1 MQALRACWHPVAF
14 ADAVTDAPY
23 GTMLLDEPLALW
35 RGTEGRLHAVSD
47 ICIHRGTALSL
58 GWTHGDQ
65 IVCPYH
71 GWRYRADGRCAAIP
85 QLEDP
90 TRVPAKARIPAFRAA
105 ERFGLIWVALEEPRF
120 ELPDAPELNRDGW
133 VIVNAGPYRWSSD
146 ASRQLENFTDFG
158 HFPWVHPGL
167 LGDPER
173 PVVPQHTV
181 ETEGHVLH
189 YRVVRP
195 EAANT
200 DEFPVFANEDEQAP
214 ERRSVY
220 QLHLPYTIVLRLGW
234 GGEKGMLYLFASQPV
249 SASECVGYVVMG
261 RNYDLDQPPEVLQS
275 FEDTIFNQDQ
285 VVVESQRPER
295 VPFDLAAEMHL
306 KFDAVAIN
314 YRRAMREQGLAR
326 RPN

>member
-58 GWTHGDQ
+58 GWTQGDQ

-85 QLEDP
+85 QLADP
-90 TRVPAKARIPAFRAA
+90 TKVPAKARIAAFRAE

-120 ELPDAPELNRDGW
+120 ELPDAPELGRDDW
-133 VIVNAGPYRWSSD
+133 VVVNAGPYRWSSD

-181 ETEGHVLH
+181 ETDGHVLH

-200 DEFPVFANEDEQAP
+200 DEFPVFANEAEQAP
-214 ERRSVY
+214 ERRSTY

-285 VVVESQRPER
+285 RIVESQRPEQ
-295 VPFDLAAEMHL
+295 VPFDLADELHL
-306 KFDAVAIN
+306 TFDAVAVA
-314 YRRAMREQGLAR
+314 YRRAMRANGLAR
-326 RPN
+326 

>member
-23 GTMLLDEPLALW
+23 GTTLLDEPLALW

-58 GWTHGDQ
+58 GWTQGDQ

-90 TRVPAKARIPAFRAA
+90 ARVPAKARIPAFRAA

-133 VIVNAGPYRWSSD
+133 VVVNAGPYRWSSD

-285 VVVESQRPER
+285 PIVESQRPEQ
-295 VPFDLAAEMHL
+295 VPFDLADELHL
-306 KFDAVAIN
+306 TFDAVAVA
-314 YRRAMREQGLAR
+314 YRRAMRANGLAR
-326 RPN
+326 

>member
-1 MQALRACWHPVAF
+1 
-14 ADAVTDAPY
+14 

-58 GWTHGDQ
+58 GWTQGDQ

-133 VIVNAGPYRWSSD
+133 VVVNAGPYRWSSD

-285 VVVESQRPER
+285 RIVESQRPEQ
-295 VPFDLAAEMHL
+295 VPFDLADELHL
-306 KFDAVAIN
+306 TFDAVAVA
-314 YRRAMREQGLAR
+314 YRRAMRANGLAR
-326 RPN
+326 

>member
-35 RGTEGRLHAVSD
+35 RGAEGRLHAVSD

-58 GWTHGDQ
+58 GWTQGDQ

-105 ERFGLIWVALEEPRF
+105 ELG
-120 ELPDAPELNRDGW
+120 RDGW
-133 VIVNAGPYRWSSD
+133 VVVNAGPYRWSSD

-200 DEFPVFANEDEQAP
+200 DEFPVFANEDEQVP

-220 QLHLPYTIVLRLGW
+220 QLHIPYTIVLRLGW

-285 VVVESQRPER
+285 RIVESQRPEQ
-295 VPFDLAAEMHL
+295 VPFDLADELHL
-306 KFDAVAIN
+306 TFDAVAVA
-314 YRRAMREQGLAR
+314 YRRAMRANGLAR
-326 RPN
+326 

>member
-23 GTMLLDEPLALW
+23 GTTLLDEPLALW

-58 GWTHGDQ
+58 GWTQGDQ

-90 TRVPAKARIPAFRAA
+90 ARVPAKARIPAFRAA

-133 VIVNAGPYRWSSD
+133 VVVNAGPYRWSSD

-200 DEFPVFANEDEQAP
+200 DKFPVFANEDEQAP

-285 VVVESQRPER
+285 RIVESQRPEQ
-295 VPFDLAAEMHL
+295 VPFDLADELHL
-306 KFDAVAIN
+306 TFDAVAVA
-314 YRRAMREQGLAR
+314 YRRAMRANGLAR
-326 RPN
+326 

>member
-23 GTMLLDEPLALW
+23 GTTLLDEPLALW

-58 GWTHGDQ
+58 GWTQGDQ

-133 VIVNAGPYRWSSD
+133 VVVNAGPYRWSSD

-285 VVVESQRPER
+285 RIVESQRPEQ
-295 VPFDLAAEMHL
+295 VPFDLADELHL
-306 KFDAVAIN
+306 TFDAVAVA
-314 YRRAMREQGLAR
+314 YRRAMRANGLAR
-326 RPN
+326 